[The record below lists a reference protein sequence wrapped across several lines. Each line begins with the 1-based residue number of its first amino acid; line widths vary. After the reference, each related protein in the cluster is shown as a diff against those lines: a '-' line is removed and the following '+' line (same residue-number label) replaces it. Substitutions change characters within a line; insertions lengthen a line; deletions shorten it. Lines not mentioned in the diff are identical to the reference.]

1 MADNAPD
8 FYIMAYYEEFVVK
21 NDGALKRFFHQMQ
34 EVALEYDEV
43 QDLRKL
49 FVASSYRLQDFETDM
64 IQLIAANMQA
74 EEDMEE
80 LCGFIDQVCPYLIS
94 KRTSTGYLTK
104 ELADMY
110 RELAEHCT
118 IPKTCFAL
126 LKSMETNPDSPYM
139 DNSFYLK
146 SKTRYF
152 YDNYIIPIGTIINA
166 MSSQE
171 YKEKFVS
178 TYQKKQAKFLADAE
192 L

>member
-1 MADNAPD
+1 M
-8 FYIMAYYEEFVVK
+8 
-21 NDGALKRFFHQMQ
+21 
-34 EVALEYDEV
+34 EYDEV